1 MKNRPFQN
9 FLGLKVLIGN
19 TMDAYIGASNDRHGS
34 LKKDAKK
41 IAGKRF
47 DTARKLENNLNT
59 MPFNDI

>member
-1 MKNRPFQN
+1 
-9 FLGLKVLIGN
+9 
-19 TMDAYIGASNDRHGS
+19 MDAYIGASNDRHGS